1 MNNCQKCV
9 FFEAKKKKDLFMWC
23 VHTIMLVLLNYELC
37 DILNESLIFTEVIII
52 DYFIVR

>member
-1 MNNCQKCV
+1 M

-23 VHTIMLVLLNYELC
+23 VHSIMLVLLNYELC